1 MIVPVK
7 ATHDRARQGKSYPL
21 MPVKANRVVCELQCG
36 AEKCGVRRITFTIE
50 YDQAYAQTARD
61 FYVESYWAS
70 SQRMRRSTD
79 LDFDELTQSGDR

>member
-1 MIVPVK
+1 
-7 ATHDRARQGKSYPL
+7 

-50 YDQAYAQTARD
+50 YDQAGIST
-61 FYVESYWAS
+61 FESHWAS

-79 LDFDELTQSGDR
+79 MDLEELTQSGDR